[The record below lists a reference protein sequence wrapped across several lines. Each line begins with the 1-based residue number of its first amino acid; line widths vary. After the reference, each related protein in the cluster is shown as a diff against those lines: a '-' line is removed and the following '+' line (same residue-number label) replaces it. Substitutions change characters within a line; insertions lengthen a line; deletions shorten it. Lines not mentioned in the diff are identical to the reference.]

1 MDISSLKGVGP
12 KTKLYLNELGIYN
25 VQDLIGYYP
34 FRFNVIKKT
43 DESKME
49 DGSNVTISGVV
60 EGEPTLFKYGR
71 NKDRMNFRIST
82 KNNIYN
88 VVIFNRGFLRNAIR
102 QGSTVTITGKYE
114 KFKSNILA
122 SDIKTFD
129 IGNKELIEPV
139 YHSSSN
145 ISSRQI
151 HKIIKNLF
159 DQNIKINDKL
169 PNYIISKYSLMPR
182 EKAVR
187 EIHFPTTL
195 KALNPAINY
204 LKYEEFFEF
213 LKKINSL
220 KMKNKKL
227 SGIKRNISES
237 EIEKFI
243 DSLPFDLTKD
253 QIKAVSEISAD
264 MKSGKVMNRLLQGDV
279 SSGKT
284 VVSFIALYINYLSN
298 YQGALMAPTDVL
310 ARQHYKNIKEVFK
323 NYDVKISLLTGKM
336 SEKEKKQIKSDIKLG
351 KTDIV
356 IGTHALFSKDV
367 EYKNLGL
374 VITDEQHRFGV
385 RQRGEF
391 RKKGNNADVLYMTA
405 TPIPR
410 TFALTIYGDM
420 DVSSIK
426 VMPKNRKPVKT
437 FLKNTEEIKSVLEKV
452 FLELQNDNQ
461 VYVVVP
467 LIEETE
473 KSDMKNVFDIAS
485 KFEKAYKGK
494 FKVGVLHGKM
504 TSDEKEGI
512 MESFYKNDINILIST
527 TVVEV
532 GLDNPNA
539 TVMVVF
545 DSDRFG
551 LSTLHQLRGRV
562 GRGSKESYF
571 YMISKESSE
580 RLEVLT
586 KTNDGFLISE
596 HDFNER
602 GSGDLFGV
610 RQSGEFNFQIANIKS
625 DFRLLKKVDEDVKEY
640 LKTKENLI

>member
-1 MDISSLKGVGP
+1 MEISSLKGVGP

-25 VQDLIGYYP
+25 DQDLLSYYP

-43 DESKME
+43 DEAKMD

-60 EGEPTLFKYGR
+60 ENEPTLFKYGK

-82 KNNIYN
+82 KSNIYN
-88 VVIFNRGFLRNAIR
+88 VVVFNRGFLKSSIN
-102 QGSTVTITGKYE
+102 QGKTVTIVGKYE
-114 KFKSNILA
+114 KYKSNIIA

-129 IGNKELIEPV
+129 IGNRELIEPI
-139 YHSSSN
+139 YHSNSN
-145 ISSRQI
+145 ISSKQI

-159 DQNIKINDKL
+159 DHGIDIKTKL
-169 PNYIISKYSLMPR
+169 PNYIISKYNLMPR
-182 EKAVR
+182 ERAVS
-187 EIHFPTTL
+187 EIHFPRSL
-195 KALNPAINY
+195 KTLNPAINY
-204 LKYEEFFEF
+204 LKYEEFFGF
-213 LKKINSL
+213 LEKISL
-220 KMKNKKL
+220 LKIKNKKL
-227 SGIKRNISES
+227 IGIKR
-237 EIEKFI
+237 EICDDKVSKFI
-243 DSLPFDLTKD
+243 KSLPFELTSD
-253 QIKAVSEISAD
+253 QNKAIAEISAD
-264 MKSGKVMNRLLQGDV
+264 MKTSKVMNRLLQGDV

-284 VVSFIALYINYLSN
+284 VVAFAALYINYLSDF
-298 YQGALMAPTDVL
+298 QGALMAPTDVL
-310 ARQHYKNIKEVFK
+310 ARQHYKNIKELFK
-323 NYDVKISLLTGKM
+323 GYDINISLLTGKM
-336 SEKEKKQIKSDIKLG
+336 SEKEKNKIKSEINSG
-351 KTDIV
+351 ETSII

-410 TFALTIYGDM
+410 TLALTIYGDM
-420 DVSSIK
+420 DISSIK
-426 VMPKNRKPVKT
+426 VLPRNRKPVKT
-437 FLKNTEEIKSVLEKV
+437 FFKKSSEIKTVLEKV
-452 FLELQNDNQ
+452 LSELKIGNQ

-473 KSDMKNVFDIAS
+473 KSDMKNVLDIAS

-494 FKVGVLHGKM
+494 FKTGILHGRM
-504 TSDEKEGI
+504 SSEDKESI
-512 MESFYKNDINILIST
+512 MDQFYKNDIKILIST

-562 GRGSKESYF
+562 GRGNKESYF
-571 YMISKESSE
+571 FMVAKDYSE
-580 RLEVLT
+580 RLQILT
-586 KTNDGFLISE
+586 KTTDGFLISE
-596 HDFNER
+596 HDFKER

-610 RQSGEFNFQIANIKS
+610 RQSGELNFKIANIKS
-625 DFRLLKKVDEDVKEY
+625 DFKLLKKVDEDVKEY
-640 LKTKENLI
+640 LKTKQNRI